1 MNEDPKV
8 RITEEMIVA
17 YLQRVL
23 GTGKTDE
30 NWTSPVG
37 ETTLENYRY
46 NP

>member
-8 RITEEMIVA
+8 RITEEMIDA

-30 NWTSPVG
+30 N
-37 ETTLENYRY
+37 
-46 NP
+46 